1 MSITVYLLLLLL
13 LFSLVLC
20 INLRMHF
27 LFSLLFLEFGFV
39 FFGDKKRFAL
49 VYAEKKREAEEE
61 NANKAFFVYLSF
73 SLSWQH
79 VVVALV
85 LLAVV
90 VAALVAKQCKKC
102 LDKLK
107 IKSNCKINED
117 SVCSCVCVCEEEL
130 QGAWV
135 LEKGGVEGKRVSVCG
150 ANFCSFAV
158 ANAHLGQG
166 VCCCYCCRRQL
177 LVYYENCSNNKREQQ
192 QQQ

>member
-1 MSITVYLLLLLL
+1 MKEKGEGKRGMKLCIFMSITVYLLLLLLL

-27 LFSLLFLEFGFV
+27 LFSLLFFGIWFC
-39 FFGDKKRFAL
+39 FFGDKKRFGL

-90 VAALVAKQCKKC
+90 ALVAKRCKKC

-117 SVCSCVCVCEEEL
+117 CVCV
-130 QGAWV
+130 
-135 LEKGGVEGKRVSVCG
+135 
-150 ANFCSFAV
+150 
-158 ANAHLGQG
+158 
-166 VCCCYCCRRQL
+166 
-177 LVYYENCSNNKREQQ
+177 
-192 QQQ
+192 

>member
-1 MSITVYLLLLLL
+1 MKNFHRHKHREGDGNEREGRRKEGYEAMYLHVYNCVSAAAAVVVFTCFVYKFAYAFFI
-13 LFSLVLC
+13 FSP
-20 INLRMHF
+20 F
-27 LFSLLFLEFGFV
+27 FGIWFCF

-135 LEKGGVEGKRVSVCG
+135 LEESGGGG
-150 ANFCSFAV
+150 
-158 ANAHLGQG
+158 
-166 VCCCYCCRRQL
+166 
-177 LVYYENCSNNKREQQ
+177 
-192 QQQ
+192 